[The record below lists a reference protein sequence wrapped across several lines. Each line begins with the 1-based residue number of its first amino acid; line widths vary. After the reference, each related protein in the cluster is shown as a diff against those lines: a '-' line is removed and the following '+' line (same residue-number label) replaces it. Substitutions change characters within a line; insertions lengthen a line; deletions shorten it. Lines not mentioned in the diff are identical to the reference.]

1 MLNDTDARADAI
13 GQAAPFC
20 AWPRT
25 ALLRLAQA
33 CAVARYPS
41 DTRLITDGEASDAIT
56 IVVQGVV
63 VSSVSNP
70 GGRRVIFKFDD
81 ASYAYG
87 LMAFI
92 DGLPTPHDLVSSSP
106 VTVIRVPHTALRH
119 ELTCMPSL
127 WESVALE
134 STRRGRGDTMQM
146 QQFVFD
152 APLVRAASLL
162 VGMLAKDGQ
171 DGQGSK
177 AVIDLH
183 LPQERLGE
191 LVGTSR
197 QWATGLV
204 RELTQ
209 AGLVEWRY
217 GRVTVLDVPA
227 LRALAAK
234 GIAPMGRRR
243 GDVSVQ
249 GPRDQAAAARAGVAP
264 GADPHAGAA
273 PGSK

>member
-1 MLNDTDARADAI
+1 M
-13 GQAAPFC
+13 GQAEPFS
-20 AWPRT
+20 AWPRA

-33 CAVARYPS
+33 STVAHHPP
-41 DTRLITDGEASDAIT
+41 DTCLITDGESSDTIT
-56 IVVQGVV
+56 LVVSGLV

-87 LMAFI
+87 LMAFV
-92 DGLPTPHDLVSSSP
+92 DRVPTPHDLVTCSP
-106 VTVIRVPHTALRH
+106 VTVIRIPYSAIRH
-119 ELTCMPSL
+119 ELACMPSL
-127 WESVALE
+127 WESIARE
-134 STRRGRGDTMQM
+134 ATRRGRGFNMQM

-162 VGMLAKDGQ
+162 LGMLAKDGQ
-171 DGQGSK
+171 DGQGSR

-183 LPQERLGE
+183 LPQERLAE
-191 LVGTSR
+191 LIGTSR
-197 QWATGLV
+197 QWATSLV

-227 LRALAAK
+227 LRALAGQ
-234 GIAPMGRRR
+234 GIAPLGRRR
-243 GDVSVQ
+243 GDLPV
-249 GPRDQAAAARAGVAP
+249 PRRFDPAAARPPAGRAP
-264 GADPHAGAA
+264 AAKSGGGAE
-273 PGSK
+273 PGDE